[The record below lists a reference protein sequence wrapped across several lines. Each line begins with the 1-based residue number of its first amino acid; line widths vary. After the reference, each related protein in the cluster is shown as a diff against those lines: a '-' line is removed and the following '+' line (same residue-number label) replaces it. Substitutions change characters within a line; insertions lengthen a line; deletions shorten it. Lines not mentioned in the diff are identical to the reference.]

1 MKCVLFRLLSSAFAC
16 NRALFRH
23 FYRFGLMSIFTTV
36 DFARTRRELKY
47 FVTSNGSYHIQINR
61 IVRFHVSW
69 RTDQRIEQPSTRSAL
84 HAKWIYPK
92 TQKKYVNRFSLSHFR
107 FILYKLTLSF
117 WTQWEEKVK
126 NHIGIVHLSVSI
138 KTHTHTST
146 WFVCDLP
153 KIFDL
158 VESSLRSLPMI
169 ALLVYNIYWFYDT
182 LFIATNSY
190 IF

>member
-1 MKCVLFRLLSSAFAC
+1 MKEEKENHSNSCYWNENKFNWKKAMKCVLFRLLSSAFAC

-69 RTDQRIEQPSTRSAL
+69 RTDRRIEQPSTRSAL

-107 FILYKLTLSF
+107 FVLYKLTLSF

-138 KTHTHTST
+138 KTHTHTLQH
-146 WFVCDLP
+146 DLY
-153 KIFDL
+153 
-158 VESSLRSLPMI
+158 V
-169 ALLVYNIYWFYDT
+169 IYRKYSIWS
-182 LFIATNSY
+182 NQV
-190 IF
+190 